1 MSSTVVGPAS
11 PVRQPA
17 PIQPKIDSIPNEEL
31 TVYGWIIFC
40 FILVIAWMMRT
51 RNPEFSTAYMDES
64 VYVVYGRMFLTHH
77 FEAPLDTPLQWSF
90 GWYLWPAMAALADRI
105 GGLVGLREMAAGL
118 GTISVA
124 ATFGF
129 ARRVFSNGSG
139 LVAAAI
145 MAVLGPA
152 ILVSRIATRDTGS
165 ICFFALGLWAFAAG
179 WQDNKKRYWAAAA
192 LMFFAAFLCKYMVA
206 IYFPFLVII
215 ALFKGKRPL
224 FLFALPMFAACAVYG
239 MLHYS
244 DLIHLLRY
252 GSAYGSLRSP
262 DASGIYF
269 LQRRDFWLIAAV
281 GFLAFLG
288 SKRRLRAMWMYVG
301 AAIILVFQWKSRA
314 DYDYWKH
321 TNYALLFL
329 VPLAGAGIIFM
340 ARRLLPEKH
349 IGRISLAMCACV
361 ALMIPVAFL
370 GQTVGQFLFWPNV
383 EPVQAYFE
391 GRLTAQDRVLVDDTV
406 FRYYFSPPLHQPQI
420 ADPMYFHYRDGAG
433 RDLYGL
439 DAYKAAVSEGAFN
452 YIVLDGGIGGEASSM
467 DAAIRPVLSAYR
479 VELEALDPVLGHKIE
494 IYAKPGSASET
505 STVHI
510 LAPESNTIIT
520 TKEDRSTLG
529 FGIVQGAQPGSTALF
544 EVFTDHWYA
553 QGPRVPVAAD
563 GTFRQTI
570 FLGGE
575 GGQQCYH
582 LVRARV
588 FDLQGN
594 PTGFALNYG
603 IGRAGGACKSNH

>member
-1 MSSTVVGPAS
+1 MSSTVVGPV
-11 PVRQPA
+11 PQVRYPA
-17 PIQPKIDSIPNEEL
+17 TQSKTASIPNEEL

-40 FILVIAWMMRT
+40 FILVVAWMLRT

-64 VYVVYGRMFLTHH
+64 VYVVYGRMFLTRH

-90 GWYLWPAMAALADRI
+90 GWYLWPAMAALADRL

-118 GTISVA
+118 GTITVA

-129 ARRVFSNGSG
+129 ARRVFSNASG

-152 ILVSRIATRDTGS
+152 IFVSRIATRDSGS

-179 WQDNKKRYWAAAA
+179 WQDNKKRDWAAAA
-192 LMFFAAFLCKYMVA
+192 LMFFAAFLCKYLVA

-224 FLFALPMFAACAVYG
+224 FLLALPMFAACAAYG
-239 MLHYS
+239 LLHYS
-244 DLIHLLRY
+244 DLVHLLRY
-252 GSAYGSLRSP
+252 GSAYGALRSP
-262 DASGIYF
+262 DALGIYVF
-269 LQRRDFWLIAAV
+269 LRRDFWLIAAV
-281 GFLAFLG
+281 GLLAFLG

-301 AAIILVFQWKSRA
+301 AAIILAFQWKSRA

-321 TNYALLFL
+321 ANYALLFL

-349 IGRISLAMCACV
+349 AGRIWLAASACA
-361 ALMIPVAFL
+361 ALMVTVAFL
-370 GQTVGQFLFWPNV
+370 GQTVEKFLFWPNV
-383 EPVQAYFE
+383 EPIQAYFE
-391 GRLTAQDRVLVDDTV
+391 GRLTAQERVLVDDTV
-406 FRYYFSPPLHQPQI
+406 FRYYFSPPLHQPEI
-420 ADPMYFHYRDGAG
+420 TDPMYFHYRDSAG
-433 RDLYGL
+433 NDKFGP
-439 DAYKAAVSEGAFN
+439 DAYKAAVGESAFN
-452 YIVLDGGIGGEASSM
+452 YIVLDGGMGGEASSM
-467 DAAIRPVLSAYR
+467 DAEIRPALSTYHL
-479 VELEALDPVLGHKIE
+479 ELEALDPVLGHKIE
-494 IYAKPGSASET
+494 VYAKPGSGSEA

-510 LAPESNTIIT
+510 LAPESNAMIT

-529 FGIVQGAQPGSTALF
+529 LGIVQGVQPGSTALF

-553 QGPRVPVAAD
+553 QGPRVAIAGD

-575 GGQQCYH
+575 GSQQCYH

-588 FDLQGN
+588 FDPQGKQ
-594 PTGFALNYG
+594 TGFALNYG
-603 IGRAGGACKSNH
+603 IARAGGACRSSR